1 VHPLVKLAIRSVEY
15 FIETG
20 KALPCPAH
28 LPDFLRQSAAGTFV
42 SIKKQGSL
50 RGCIGTMKPK
60 YKNLAEEV
68 IQNAL
73 RSASEDPRFDPI
85 QKKEL
90 PSLTFSVDVLQ
101 PLEKI
106 ENIKDHNIKQFGL
119 VVRGKGKQGVLLP
132 DLDIIKS
139 ADQQLKVCLNKGGF
153 KSHDTY
159 EIFRFKVKRFI

>member
-1 VHPLVKLAIRSVEY
+1 MCIRDRP
-15 FIETG
+15 
-20 KALPCPAH
+20 LPCPAH
-28 LPDFLRQSAAGTFV
+28 LPDFLRQSAGTFV

-50 RGCIGTMKPK
+50 RGCIGTMTPK

-73 RSASEDPRFDPI
+73 RSANEDPRFDPI

-119 VVRGKGKQGVLLP
+119 VIRGKGKQGVLLP

-139 ADQQLKVCLNKGGF
+139 AEQQLKVCLKKGGF

-159 EIFRFKVKRFI
+159 EIFRFEVKRFI

>member
-1 VHPLVKLAIRSVEY
+1 MHPLVKLAIHSVEH
-15 FIETG
+15 FIKTG
-20 KALPCPAH
+20 KTLPCPAH
-28 LPDFLRQSAAGTFV
+28 LPDFLRQSAGTFV

-50 RGCIGTMKPK
+50 RGCIGTMTPK

-119 VVRGKGKQGVLLP
+119 VIRGKGKQGVLLP

-139 ADQQLKVCLNKGGF
+139 ADQQLKVCLKKGGF
-153 KSHDTY
+153 KIHDTY
-159 EIFRFKVKRFI
+159 EIFRFEVKRFK

>member
-1 VHPLVKLAIRSVEY
+1 MHPLVKLAIRSVEH

-20 KALPCPAH
+20 KPLPCPTH
-28 LPDFLRQSAAGTFV
+28 LPDFLRQSAGTFV
-42 SIKKQGSL
+42 SINKQGSL
-50 RGCIGTMKPK
+50 RGCIGTMTPK

-139 ADQQLKVCLNKGGF
+139 ADQQLKVCLNKGGY

-159 EIFRFKVKRFI
+159 EIFRFEVKRFI